1 MKMLPKFR
9 STAIALALV
18 AGVVTTASAQP
29 VGKETAPGMPL
40 PPTSANSRL
49 TPDNTMKATAPG
61 SMADWS
67 NEYSKA
73 NPGRMSRQVYMD
85 EAGRRW
91 DAMDTN
97 RQGLTS
103 EEVGRM
109 NGWNRNTG
117 SSMPGMN
124 TGAPGN
130 GVTNKAK
137 AE

>member
-1 MKMLPKFR
+1 M
-9 STAIALALV
+9 
-18 AGVVTTASAQP
+18 
-29 VGKETAPGMPL
+29 
-40 PPTSANSRL
+40 

-67 NEYSKA
+67 NEYSRT

-103 EEVGRM
+103 EQVGAM
-109 NGWNRNTG
+109 NGWNRSNGGAT
-117 SSMPGMN
+117 PGMN

>member
-1 MKMLPKFR
+1 MKMLPKLC
-9 STAIALALV
+9 STAIAFALTTV
-18 AGVVTTASAQP
+18 VVTTASAQA
-29 VGKETAPGMPL
+29 VGKEAAPGMAI
-40 PPTSANSRL
+40 PPTSANSRM

-67 NEYSKA
+67 NEYSRT

-103 EEVGRM
+103 EQLGAM
-109 NGWNRNTG
+109 NGWNRSNGG
-117 SSMPGMN
+117 STSGMN